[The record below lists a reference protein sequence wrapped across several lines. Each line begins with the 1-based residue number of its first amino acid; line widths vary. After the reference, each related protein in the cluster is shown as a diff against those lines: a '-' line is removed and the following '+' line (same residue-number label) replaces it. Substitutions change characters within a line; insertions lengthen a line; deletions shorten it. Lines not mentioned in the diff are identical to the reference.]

1 MKNSDSILQ
10 ITSEAF
16 SDEGYMPKR
25 YTGFGED
32 VSPPFCLLNLSPK
45 AVSVAIIMNDLDIPM
60 VKEYTHWLI
69 WNIPPQKQIPENIPY
84 GHVVQELGNAVQG
97 TAYGKNRYRGPKQPI
112 FIRNT
117 HRYVFRIYTLDCFLK
132 LRKDAGRKELLDA
145 IKGHVIQE
153 GSITGR
159 YKR

>member
-1 MKNSDSILQ
+1 
-10 ITSEAF
+10 
-16 SDEGYMPKR
+16 MP
-25 YTGFGED
+25 FEL
-32 VSPPFCLLNLSPK
+32 VPK

-69 WNIPPQKQIPENIPY
+69 WNIPPQKEIPENIPY
-84 GHVVQELGNAVQG
+84 GPVVQELGNAVQG

-117 HRYVFRIYTLDCFLK
+117 HRYVFRIYTLDCILK
-132 LRKDAGRKELLDA
+132 LPKDAGRKELLDA